1 MAGMVRTGITSWTDP
16 SLIASGWYPK
26 EAHTAEARLR
36 WYATQFSIV
45 ENDST
50 YYAIPAHRQ
59 AELWVARTPADFTM
73 NVKAFATLTEHYT
86 DPKRLPADLRAALAP
101 PLRDKAH
108 VYPEDMGDDLVAE
121 IGRRFRDSI
130 APLHAAGRL
139 GVVLYQYP
147 VWFPATPANR
157 KAVTRIRE
165 LFPDAR
171 VAVEFRNATWMSE
184 KNRERT
190 FSLLRDEDLAYT
202 CVDEPQGF
210 PSSIPPLVNA
220 TSDVAIVRFHGR
232 SASTW
237 NRSAE
242 SARDRF
248 RYRYSVDE
256 LRAWVPRI
264 HRLADQASEV
274 HVLMNNCYSDYSVV
288 NARQMRELLAESRIA
303 AQDAGRPRR
312 ELRGRRAVQHAP

>member
-1 MAGMVRTGITSWTDP
+1 M
-16 SLIASGWYPK
+16 IASGWYPK

-50 YYAIPAHRQ
+50 YYAIPATRQ
-59 AELWVARTPADFTM
+59 AELWVARTPRDFTM

-86 DPKRLPADLRAALAP
+86 DPKRLPSDLRAALPAGF
-101 PLRDKAH
+101 RDKAH
-108 VYPEDMGDDLVAE
+108 VYPEDMGEELVTE

-130 APLHAAGRL
+130 KPLQEAGRL

-147 VWFPATPANR
+147 VWFPASPANR

-171 VAVEFRNATWMSE
+171 VAVEFRNATWMSD

-190 FSLLRDEDLAYT
+190 FSLLRDEDLTYT

-210 PSSIPPLVNA
+210 PSSIPPVVSA
-220 TSDVAIVRFHGR
+220 TSDLALVRFHGR
-232 SASTW
+232 SASRW

-256 LRAWVPRI
+256 LREWVPRI
-264 HRLADQASEV
+264 RRLADQAAEV
-274 HVLMNNCYSDYSVV
+274 HVLMNNCYSDYAVV
-288 NARQMRELLAESRIA
+288 NAGQMRELLLESRLAEPRAA
-303 AQDAGRPRR
+303 AQGAGRSRR